1 MIAGKDYGH
10 DPDPTIG
17 GVAIVVNSLSGSAD
31 TDLDA
36 LVSRIR
42 NNGSDVVSVESV
54 EDPSTLGDH
63 VRRAAAQADTVVIGG
78 GDGTISR
85 SLAIIKETGRTL
97 GVLPLG
103 TANDFARS
111 LGIPLNPGDAADIIH
126 LGARRS
132 IDLGEVNGQLF
143 CNSVSIGFPVE
154 VAASHQRSWKKLL
167 GIFSCPIAWTK
178 AVVRFRSFDVVLRND
193 GRESALGSLFA
204 LTVMNGR
211 YHGGGLTVD
220 QEAQID
226 DGLLKI
232 YSIEAVSKW
241 KLIGYFLSLKIGKLL
256 RDRHTNVLR
265 AGSVEISAR
274 KPKPINIDGDIREKT
289 PASVRVIP
297 GAINVIVP
305 PGDDR
310 PSA

>member
-1 MIAGKDYGH
+1 MTETKHDRN
-10 DPDPTIG
+10 DPDQNKG

-31 TDLDA
+31 IDLDA
-36 LVSRIR
+36 LVTRIR
-42 NNGSDVVSVESV
+42 NNGSNVVSVEGV
-54 EDPSTLGDH
+54 EDPSNLSDQ
-63 VRRAAAQADTVVIGG
+63 VRRAAAQAETVVIGG
-78 GDGTISR
+78 GDGTISQ

-111 LGIPLNPGDAADIIH
+111 LGIPHDPDEAADIIP

-154 VAASHQRSWKKLL
+154 VAASHERSWKKLL
-167 GIFSCPIAWTK
+167 GLFSYPIAWTK

-193 GRESALGSLFA
+193 GQENALGSLFA

-220 QEAQID
+220 EEAQID

-241 KLIGYFLSLKIGKLL
+241 KLIAYFLSLKIGKLL

-265 AGSVEISAR
+265 AASVEISSR

-297 GAINVIVP
+297 DAIDVIVP
-305 PGDDR
+305 PGNSR
-310 PSA
+310 PDA